1 MPVQTRAQKIRDMKT
16 NYALRKERKQ
26 ESNRQRNELRK
37 ERKQESN
44 RQEIAEAETEEP
56 VAVTKYQDP
65 LQPLFTEAHK
75 QQELREKYQNN
86 LRLKCWHKNT
96 LFNQC
101 NDMND
106 TSSKAVKLNLGPT
119 KQYDATFDGYRI
131 LTELLF
137 NVRINWEEIYGP
149 NEIMELLLFK
159 DKINAHCKTIEAD
172 VNACRLRL
180 DQNTRNTLNALLD
193 EMGLTIE
200 FIRTYISNKSMPDI
214 IEELLAISS
223 LIKQVHRNVKRT
235 L

>member
-37 ERKQESN
+37 ERKQVSN

-65 LQPLFTEAHK
+65 LHIEAHK
-75 QQELREKYQNN
+75 QQELQEKYQNN
-86 LRLKCWHKNT
+86 QRLKCWHKNT

-200 FIRTYISNKSMPDI
+200 FIRTYISSKSMPDI